1 MTLGTLVQVSELATH
16 LYRENRL
23 TLAWFVRPCD
33 GERDPLVDSER
44 HEGVELALLVE
55 FGAAQR
61 AETPMLND
69 EDPGELTPE
78 AEIAMKTA
86 LEVLSAESIEDKRIG
101 PTDHPVEQTEI
112 GIEVQPSVD
121 VRHIRSR
128 NAIPLEEK
136 HVLVMWGLSTYRAEH
151 PLGTTFIIDNS
162 RRNTQRDAQYREA
175 MNSAADLARSKGLP
189 SMYVLD

>member
-1 MTLGTLVQVSELATH
+1 MQVNELVTH
-16 LYRENRL
+16 LYRENQL
-23 TLAWFVRPCD
+23 TLAWLVRPCA
-33 GERDPLVDSER
+33 GERNQLVDSEE

-61 AETPMLND
+61 AEMPMSND
-69 EDPGELTPE
+69 EDLGELTPE

-86 LEVLSAESIEDKRIG
+86 LEVLSAESIEDKRVDKSVG
-101 PTDHPVEQTEI
+101 PTGHPVEQTEI
-112 GIEVQPSVD
+112 GIEVQLSVD
-121 VRHIRSR
+121 IRHIRSR

-189 SMYVLD
+189 SVYVLD